1 MINDEFISGTSSIQN
16 NSSFINQGRVPKKNK
31 HHTFEKKKGP
41 ISNKGPEVV
50 HHGIDA
56 MGFN

>member
-1 MINDEFISGTSSIQN
+1 
-16 NSSFINQGRVPKKNK
+16 VPKKNK

-56 MGFN
+56 MGFK